1 MSTNDRIVRNR
12 GWIAALLVAL
22 GAPQALIGLWALLAP
37 TNFYRDFGPGGGWV
51 SALGAYDEHLVRDV
65 GSLFVGLG
73 VLMIVAAVR
82 GRRTLTLTA
91 VAVWLIFAVPHAI
104 YHFLNLGPYSTADAV
119 ANAATLA
126 WTVAGAL
133 IVLALLRTPAP
144 APAGPPAPADG
155 ARIAGV
161 PDGRGGPLT
170 RYAFWYSRR
179 HYGTVVGPTRVFAH
193 HPLLLG
199 GYGTLELAVERADRV
214 DPKLKILAELK
225 AATLTGCDFCI
236 DIGAKLGRDHGVSD
250 RQMREF
256 LFYRESD
263 AFSPLERLVID
274 YAAAMTRTP
283 VEVPDELFA
292 QLREHFDDA
301 QLVELTAVIATEN
314 FRGRFNWALGL
325 GSEGFAEGLPTPPRE
340 TAGAA

>member
-1 MSTNDRIVRNR
+1 MTHDDRIDRHR

-37 TNFYRDFGPGGGWV
+37 RGFYDDFGPGGGWV

-65 GSLFVGLG
+65 GGLFIGLG
-73 VLMIVAAVR
+73 VLMVVAAVR
-82 GRRTLTLTA
+82 GRRSLTFTA

-104 YHFLNLGPYSTADAV
+104 YHALNLGPYTTPDAI
-119 ANAATLA
+119 ANAATLG
-126 WTVAGAL
+126 WTVLAPI
-133 IVLALLRTPAP
+133 IVLVMLRAPTAARPAAP
-144 APAGPPAPADG
+144 AADG

-161 PDGRGGPLT
+161 PDGSGGPLT

-179 HYGTVVGPTRVFAH
+179 NYGHVVGPTRIFAH

-199 GYGTLELAVERADRV
+199 GYGALELAVERADRV
-214 DPKLKILAELK
+214 EPRLKALAELK
-225 AATLTGCDFCI
+225 AATRTGCPFCI
-236 DIGAKLGRDHGVSD
+236 DIGAKLGRDSGISE
-250 RQMREF
+250 QQLKEF

-274 YAAAMTRTP
+274 YAVGMTSTP
-283 VEVPDELFA
+283 VDVPEELFA

-301 QLVELTAVIATEN
+301 QLVELTAAIATEN
-314 FRGRFNWALGL
+314 FRGRFNWAFGI
-325 GSEGFAEGLPTPPRE
+325 GSEGFADGTPTPAAE
-340 TAGAA
+340 TAPA

>member
-1 MSTNDRIVRNR
+1 MTHDDHIDRHR

-22 GAPQALIGLWALLAP
+22 GAPQALIGLWALFAP
-37 TNFYRDFGPGGGWV
+37 RGFYDDFGPGGGWV

-65 GSLFVGLG
+65 GGLFIGLG

-82 GRRTLTLTA
+82 GRRSLTLTA

-104 YHFLNLGPYSTADAV
+104 FHALNLGPYATADAI
-119 ANAATLA
+119 ANAATLG
-126 WTVAGAL
+126 WTVLAPIL
-133 IVLALLRTPAP
+133 VLLMLRRPARARPAAP
-144 APAGPPAPADG
+144 AADG

-161 PDGRGGPLT
+161 PDGSGGPLT

-179 HYGTVVGPTRVFAH
+179 NYGHVVGPTRVFAH

-214 DPKLKILAELK
+214 EPRLKALAELK

-236 DIGAKLGRDHGVSD
+236 DIGSKLGRDSGVSE
-250 RQMREF
+250 QQLKEF

-274 YAAAMTRTP
+274 YAVGMSRTP
-283 VEVPDELFA
+283 VDVPDELFA

-301 QLVELTAVIATEN
+301 QLVELTAAIATEN
-314 FRGRFNWALGL
+314 FRGRFNWAFGI
-325 GSEGFAEGLPTPPRE
+325 GSEGFADGTPRPAAE
-340 TAGAA
+340 TAPA

>member
-1 MSTNDRIVRNR
+1 MNHDDHIDRHH
-12 GWIAALLVAL
+12 GWIAALLIAL

-37 TNFYRDFGPGGGWV
+37 RGFYDDFGPGGGWV
-51 SALGAYDEHLVRDV
+51 STLGAYDEHLVRDV
-65 GSLFVGLG
+65 GGLFIGLG

-82 GRRTLTLTA
+82 GRRSLTLTA

-104 YHFLNLGPYSTADAV
+104 YHALNLGPYTTADAI
-119 ANAATLA
+119 ANAATLG
-126 WTVAGAL
+126 WTVLAP
-133 IVLALLRTPAP
+133 IMVLLMLRTPAP
-144 APAGPPAPADG
+144 ARPAAPAADG

-161 PDGRGGPLT
+161 PEGSGGPLT

-179 HYGTVVGPTRVFAH
+179 HYGHVVGPTRIFAH

-214 DPKLKILAELK
+214 EPRLKALAELK
-225 AATLTGCDFCI
+225 AATQTGCPFCI
-236 DIGAKLGRDHGVSD
+236 DIGAKLGRDSGISE
-250 RQMREF
+250 QQLKEF

-274 YAAAMTRTP
+274 YAAGMTSTP
-283 VEVPDELFA
+283 VDVPEELFA
-292 QLREHFDDA
+292 ELRDHFDDA

-314 FRGRFNWALGL
+314 FRGRFNWAFGI
-325 GSEGFAEGLPTPPRE
+325 GSEGFAEGTPTPAAE
-340 TAGAA
+340 TAPA

>member
-1 MSTNDRIVRNR
+1 MTHDDHIDRHR

-37 TNFYRDFGPGGGWV
+37 RGFYDDFGPGGGWV

-65 GSLFVGLG
+65 GGLFIGLG

-82 GRRTLTLTA
+82 GRRSLTLTA

-104 YHFLNLGPYSTADAV
+104 YHVLNLGPYTTADAI
-119 ANAATLA
+119 ANAATLG
-126 WTVAGAL
+126 WTVLAPI
-133 IVLALLRTPAP
+133 IVLLMLRTPAP
-144 APAGPPAPADG
+144 ARPAAPAANG

-161 PDGRGGPLT
+161 PDGSGGPLT

-179 HYGTVVGPTRVFAH
+179 NYGHVVGPTRIFAH

-214 DPKLKILAELK
+214 EPRLKALAELK
-225 AATLTGCDFCI
+225 AATRTGCPFCI
-236 DIGAKLGRDHGVSD
+236 DIGSKLGRDSGVSE
-250 RQMREF
+250 QQLKEF

-274 YAAAMTRTP
+274 YAVGMTSTP
-283 VEVPDELFA
+283 VDVPEELFA

-314 FRGRFNWALGL
+314 FRGRFNWAFGL
-325 GSEGFAEGLPTPPRE
+325 DSEGFAEGTPTPAAE
-340 TAGAA
+340 TAPA

>member
-1 MSTNDRIVRNR
+1 MTHDDHIDRHR
-12 GWIAALLVAL
+12 GLIAALLVAL

-37 TNFYRDFGPGGGWV
+37 RGFYDDFGPGGGWV

-73 VLMIVAAVR
+73 VLMVIAAVR
-82 GRRTLTLTA
+82 GRRSLTLAA

-104 YHFLNLGPYSTADAV
+104 YHALNLGPYTTADAV
-119 ANAATLA
+119 GNAATLG
-126 WTVAGAL
+126 WTVIAPL
-133 IVLALLRTPAP
+133 IVLALLRARAP
-144 APAGPPAPADG
+144 ARSSVPSAEGW
-155 ARIAGV
+155 RIAGV
-161 PDGRGGPLT
+161 GDRGAGLLA

-179 HYGTVVGPTRVFAH
+179 HYGHVVGPTRVFAH

-214 DPKLKILAELK
+214 DPRLKSLAELK
-225 AATLTGCDFCI
+225 AATMSGCDFCI
-236 DIGAKLGRDHGVSD
+236 DIGSKLGRDHGVTE
-250 RQMREF
+250 QQLKEF

-274 YAAAMTRTP
+274 YAAGMTRTP

-301 QLVELTAVIATEN
+301 QLVELTAAIATEN
-314 FRGRFNWALGL
+314 FRGRFNWAFGI
-325 GSEGFAEGLPTPPRE
+325 GSEGFADGTATP
-340 TAGAA
+340 AAEPAPA

>member
-1 MSTNDRIVRNR
+1 MTHDDHIDRHR

-37 TNFYRDFGPGGGWV
+37 RGFYDDFGPGGGWV

-65 GSLFVGLG
+65 GGLFIGLG

-82 GRRTLTLTA
+82 GRRSLTLTA

-104 YHFLNLGPYSTADAV
+104 YHALNLGPYTTADAI
-119 ANAATLA
+119 ANAATLG
-126 WTVAGAL
+126 WTVLAPIL
-133 IVLALLRTPAP
+133 VLLMLRSPARARPAAP
-144 APAGPPAPADG
+144 AADG

-161 PDGRGGPLT
+161 PDGSGGPLT

-179 HYGTVVGPTRVFAH
+179 NYGHVVGPTRIFAH

-214 DPKLKILAELK
+214 EPRLKALAELK

-236 DIGAKLGRDHGVSD
+236 DIGSKLGRDSGVSE
-250 RQMREF
+250 QQLKEF

-274 YAAAMTRTP
+274 YAVGMTRTP
-283 VEVPDELFA
+283 VDVPDELFA

-301 QLVELTAVIATEN
+301 QLVELTAAIATEN
-314 FRGRFNWALGL
+314 FRGRFNWAFGI
-325 GSEGFAEGLPTPPRE
+325 GSEGFADGTPTPAAE
-340 TAGAA
+340 TAPA